1 MRTIGVAL
9 AIPEP
14 GGQLIAEARARA
26 GDPLARSIPT
36 HITLLPP
43 TNVAGLDLVQFAGHL
58 AQVARSM
65 QPFRVVLAG
74 TATFRPVS
82 SVVFVTVEEGV
93 PELIK
98 LQAAIR
104 QGPVQRPLDFPYHPH
119 VTLAHDVGDDALDEV
134 AAEFEDY
141 RQSFVAGGFDL
152 YEQDEGGSWESV
164 RPFPLG

>member
-14 GGQLIAEARARA
+14 GGRLIADARARA
-26 GDPLARSIPT
+26 GDPLAHAIPT

-58 AQVARSM
+58 AQVARGS
-65 QPFRVVLAG
+65 QPFRVVLEG
-74 TATFRPVS
+74 TGTFRPIS
-82 SVVFVTVEEGV
+82 SVVFVQVSEGV
-93 PELIK
+93 AELAR

-104 QGPVQRPLDFPYHPH
+104 RGPVERPLDFPYHPH
-119 VTLAHDVGDDALDEV
+119 VTLAHDVSDAALDEV
-134 AAEFEDY
+134 AAEFGDY
-141 RQSFVAGGFDL
+141 RQSFVASEFDL

>member
-14 GGQLIAEARARA
+14 GGHLIAQARADA
-26 GDPLARSIPT
+26 GDPLAHAIPT

-43 TNVAGLDLVQFAGHL
+43 TSVAGLDLVQFAGHL
-58 AQVARSM
+58 AQVARSI

-74 TATFRPVS
+74 TDTFRPVS
-82 SVVFVTVEEGV
+82 SVVFVTVKDGVEE
-93 PELIK
+93 LSH

-104 QGPVQRPLDFPYHPH
+104 RGPVERPLDFPYYPH
-119 VTLAHDVGDDALDEV
+119 VTLAHDVSDQALDDV
-134 AAEFEDY
+134 ATEFADY
-141 RQSFVAGGFDL
+141 QQEFVAREFDL

>member
-26 GDPLARSIPT
+26 GDPLARAIPT

-58 AQVARSM
+58 AQVARTT

-74 TATFRPVS
+74 TGTFRPVS
-82 SVVFVTVEEGV
+82 SVVFVRVDEGV
-93 PELIK
+93 SELST
-98 LQAAIR
+98 LQAKVR
-104 QGPVQRPLDFPYHPH
+104 RGPVERPLDFPYHPH
-119 VTLAHDVGDDALDEV
+119 VTLAHDVSDEALDEV
-134 AAEFEDY
+134 AAEFDDY
-141 RQSFVAGGFDL
+141 RQSFMASEFDL